1 MLQKRHN
8 PEPALNRIFRGMQ
21 RKWRSPPIGSHSSR
35 NNMAKINATMQ
46 LGHKSGEVM
55 KGDWAGD
62 TASVINK
69 DMARE
74 FKVQFLTPNIST
86 LSFEARFY
94 LFVEQEWT
102 SRNNNHLKKLIIKAK
117 FDENDA
123 NVEDIVYP
131 LRKPQLH
138 GE

>member
-1 MLQKRHN
+1 MEK
-8 PEPALNRIFRGMQ
+8 
-21 RKWRSPPIGSHSSR
+21 SPIGSHSSR
-35 NNMAKINATMQ
+35 NNMAKINATMH
-46 LGHKSGEVM
+46 LDHKSGEVM

-86 LSFEARFY
+86 LSFEARFC

-102 SRNNNHLKKLIIKAK
+102 SRNNNHLNKLIIKAK

-131 LRKPQLH
+131 LRKPHLH